1 MIDFGKEYYSDNN
14 YFFLKKREKNID
26 VYFSVGNTLTE
37 ARNIDELI
45 SVPLNAETNIKR
57 LVEKVMKSK
66 KKFSK
71 SDIRNLI
78 KKISPEKEEKEEIE
92 ELIDFD
98 GTLNNSKI
106 PIHNPKL
113 SPTKTM
119 DQTVF
124 STTQAG
130 NPLTRGYRVYYG
142 ESLQREEDMSKAFGY
157 EETKDLPPD
166 ETIEVLADMGV
177 EDPEGR
183 ALEFGKDPKFNKKK
197 KKGSDMRILTLEREK
212 MIKVLE
218 DILTKKSKETD
229 VQSKEINASKL
240 LMKNLKTLKK
250 MAEKEGL
257 SNSDIMKLM
266 KSE

>member
-1 MIDFGKEYYSDNN
+1 MIDFSTEYYSDNT
-14 YFFLKKREKNID
+14 YFFLKKRTNTID
-26 VYFSVGNTLTE
+26 VYFSVANTLTE
-37 ARNIDELI
+37 ARAIDEI
-45 SVPLNAETNIKR
+45 VTVPLIAETNLKR

-71 SDIRNLI
+71 QDIRKLI
-78 KKISPEKEEKEEIE
+78 DKITPKNKEKEEID

-183 ALEFGKDPKFNKKK
+183 AMEFGKDPKFDKKK
-197 KKGSDMRILTLEREK
+197 KKGADMRILALEREK

-218 DILTKKSKETD
+218 DILTKKNKDSD
-229 VQSKEINASKL
+229 VQSKEINASDLFK
-240 LMKNLKTLKK
+240 KNLKSLKK

-266 KSE
+266 KGE